1 MEFHLPTHKPS
12 HIGELPSSTNTDEL
26 AFGEVSVA
34 VLSTSLLLS
43 LTFSVF
49 LLTLGVNLR

>member
-1 MEFHLPTHKPS
+1 MEFHLPIHKPS
-12 HIGELPSSTNTDEL
+12 HIGELPSNTNTDEL

-34 VLSTSLLLS
+34 VLLPSLLLS

-49 LLTLGVNLR
+49 LLT